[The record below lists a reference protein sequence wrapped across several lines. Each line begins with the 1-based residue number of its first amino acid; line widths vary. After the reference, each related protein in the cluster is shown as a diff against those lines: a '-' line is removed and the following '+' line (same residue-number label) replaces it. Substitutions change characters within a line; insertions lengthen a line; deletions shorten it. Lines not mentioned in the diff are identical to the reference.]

1 MNKMNTITQQEIDNL
16 PPPPQE
22 WLDDMKKENK
32 IISSKYIMT
41 TKEILR
47 SHPVTILRKEIS
59 KTNIKGYS
67 KMKKNEVIELML
79 KAENK
84 EKFKHI
90 KMAESKKTALKGT
103 HKMPD
108 GKLMTGAVHSKSS
121 KPVKEAPKK
130 ETPKKEEPK
139 KRTKAS
145 IEKDSADFDREHDA
159 LRDKTLNIILKEDK
173 DLLKRPNEFDDPKK
187 MKKIKKLSNQLFETY
202 KKSMSDLYDKY
213 KFSKHEYKA
222 KAKSDFRFFIRQA
235 KKKGAPKKAEPVKA
249 EPVKAKPVKA
259 EPVKAKPNKKRQEIK
274 EKLKELLSQFTD
286 QTENNGGDELFELS
300 GAGDFIKTLS
310 SIKSKDKDII
320 ELKKLV
326 RENKYKVSFEG
337 GKVKGKQGVGWF
349 WDMYNT
355 NEIYR
360 KLNAINNKY

>member
-1 MNKMNTITQQEIDNL
+1 MNPITQEEIDNL
-16 PPPPQE
+16 PPPPQK
-22 WLDDMKKENK
+22 WIDDMKKENK
-32 IISSKYIMT
+32 IISSKSIMT

-121 KPVKEAPKK
+121 KPVKEEPKK

-145 IEKDSADFDREHDA
+145 IEKDSDDFHREHDE

-173 DLLKRPNEFDDPKK
+173 DLLKRPTEFKDPKK
-187 MKKIKKLSNQLFETY
+187 MKKMKKLSNQLFETY

-213 KFSKHEYKA
+213 KFSKNRYKE
-222 KAKSDFRFFIRQA
+222 KALSNFKFFIRLA
-235 KKKGAPKKAEPVKA
+235 KKKEAPKKAEPVKA
-249 EPVKAKPVKA
+249 EPVKAEPVKA
-259 EPVKAKPNKKRQEIK
+259 KPDKAKPNKKRQEIK
-274 EKLKELLSQFTD
+274 SKLEELLSQFTD
-286 QTENNGGDELFELS
+286 ESMGYDKYYELNGAD
-300 GAGDFIKTLS
+300 DFMKTLS
-310 SIKSKDKDII
+310 SIKSKAKDII
-320 ELKKLV
+320 EFKKLV
-326 RENKYKVSFEG
+326 RESKYKETVIG
-337 GKVKGKQGVGWF
+337 GNGEKGKKWVDWY
-349 WDMYNT
+349 WLMYNT
-355 NEIYR
+355 NEIYS
-360 KLNAINNKY
+360 KLNELINKY

>member
-1 MNKMNTITQQEIDNL
+1 MNKMNPITQEEIDNL

-22 WLDDMKKENK
+22 WIDSMKKEIK
-32 IISSKYIMT
+32 IISSKSIMT
-41 TKEILR
+41 TKEILQ

-90 KMAESKKTALKGT
+90 KMAESKKTAPKGT

-108 GKLMTGAVHSKSS
+108 GKLMTGAVHNKSS
-121 KPVKEAPKK
+121 K
-130 ETPKKEEPK
+130 
-139 KRTKAS
+139 
-145 IEKDSADFDREHDA
+145 
-159 LRDKTLNIILKEDK
+159 
-173 DLLKRPNEFDDPKK
+173 
-187 MKKIKKLSNQLFETY
+187 
-202 KKSMSDLYDKY
+202 
-213 KFSKHEYKA
+213 
-222 KAKSDFRFFIRQA
+222 
-235 KKKGAPKKAEPVKA
+235 
-249 EPVKAKPVKA
+249 
-259 EPVKAKPNKKRQEIK
+259 PVKAKPNKKRQEIK
-274 EKLKELLSQFTD
+274 EKLKELLSRFSD
-286 QTENNGGDELFELS
+286 ETENNGGDELFELS

-326 RENKYKVSFEG
+326 RESKHKESMEFG
-337 GKVKGKQGVGWF
+337 GVGVKGKKGVDWF

-355 NEIYR
+355 NEIYH

>member
-1 MNKMNTITQQEIDNL
+1 MNKMNPITQQEIDNL

-90 KMAESKKTALKGT
+90 KMAESKKTASKGT

-121 KPVKEAPKK
+121 KPVK
-130 ETPKKEEPK
+130 
-139 KRTKAS
+139 
-145 IEKDSADFDREHDA
+145 
-159 LRDKTLNIILKEDK
+159 
-173 DLLKRPNEFDDPKK
+173 
-187 MKKIKKLSNQLFETY
+187 
-202 KKSMSDLYDKY
+202 
-213 KFSKHEYKA
+213 SK
-222 KAKSDFRFFIRQA
+222 
-235 KKKGAPKKAEPVKA
+235 
-249 EPVKAKPVKA
+249 PVKAKPKKA
-259 EPVKAKPNKKRQEIK
+259 EQVKAKPNKKRQEIK
-274 EKLKELLSQFTD
+274 EKLKLMLSQFTD
-286 QTENNGGDELFELS
+286 QTENSGGDEFFELRN
-300 GAGDFIKTLS
+300 AGEFIKTLS

-326 RENKYKVSFEG
+326 RENKYKESMEG
-337 GKVKGKQGVGWF
+337 GKLKGKEGVGWF
-349 WDMYNT
+349 WDMYST
-355 NEIYR
+355 NEIYH

>member
-1 MNKMNTITQQEIDNL
+1 MNTITQQEIDNL

-90 KMAESKKTALKGT
+90 KMAKKKQRVKTESKK
-103 HKMPD
+103 
-108 GKLMTGAVHSKSS
+108 
-121 KPVKEAPKK
+121 E
-130 ETPKKEEPK
+130 
-139 KRTKAS
+139 
-145 IEKDSADFDREHDA
+145 
-159 LRDKTLNIILKEDK
+159 
-173 DLLKRPNEFDDPKK
+173 
-187 MKKIKKLSNQLFETY
+187 
-202 KKSMSDLYDKY
+202 
-213 KFSKHEYKA
+213 
-222 KAKSDFRFFIRQA
+222 
-235 KKKGAPKKAEPVKA
+235 APKKAEPVKA
-249 EPVKAKPVKA
+249 EPVKAK
-259 EPVKAKPNKKRQEIK
+259 PVKAKPNKKRQEIK